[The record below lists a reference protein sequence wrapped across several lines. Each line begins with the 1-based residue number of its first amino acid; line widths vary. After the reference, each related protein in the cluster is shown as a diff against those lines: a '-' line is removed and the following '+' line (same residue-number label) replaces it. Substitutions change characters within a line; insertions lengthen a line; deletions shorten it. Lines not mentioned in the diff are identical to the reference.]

1 MEMTVLQRLGKT
13 ERQASRDRYVLVL
26 SVILLVILAAA
37 FTRSFYLRPLFDN
50 PALPTDLVVHGVVLS
65 LWFLWLFTQTTLVAI
80 GRRDIHRRVGM
91 VGAGLA
97 AAVVATGVAAVL
109 GVVPRVIARGESIEE
124 NMQLF
129 AGVFWGNG
137 GILVAF
143 AVSVAAAIALRRH
156 PAAHKRLMLLASIA
170 ITPPAIH
177 RVGLLPF
184 LQMLDSREV
193 NALMFVFAG
202 LVALLLSL
210 VLYDV
215 VSRKRLHPVTA
226 WGVPGYLAW
235 FLVCIFIMPGTSLG
249 RTTAEWL
256 VRHATN

>member
-1 MEMTVLQRLGKT
+1 
-13 ERQASRDRYVLVL
+13 
-26 SVILLVILAAA
+26 
-37 FTRSFYLRPLFDN
+37 
-50 PALPTDLVVHGVVLS
+50 
-65 LWFLWLFTQTTLVAI
+65 
-80 GRRDIHRRVGM
+80 
-91 VGAGLA
+91 
-97 AAVVATGVAAVL
+97 
-109 GVVPRVIARGESIEE
+109 VIARGESIEE

-143 AVSVAAAIALRRH
+143 AVSVAAAIAFRRR

-193 NALMFVFAG
+193 NALVFVFAG

-226 WGVPGYLAW
+226 WGAPGYLAW